1 MPFGLGHVACDPQRG
16 SMAATPEVGPV
27 GDLPNEVGEIAARRL
42 SLDGV
47 LSVEQVTRRPR
58 KELLAIHGVDPKAMR
73 ILDEAFAAESLGHDG
88 F

>member
-1 MPFGLGHVACDPQRG
+1 M
-16 SMAATPEVGPV
+16 

-58 KELLAIHGVDPKAMR
+58 KELLAIHGVDPNAMR
-73 ILDEAFAAESLGHDG
+73 ILDEAFAAESLGFDD